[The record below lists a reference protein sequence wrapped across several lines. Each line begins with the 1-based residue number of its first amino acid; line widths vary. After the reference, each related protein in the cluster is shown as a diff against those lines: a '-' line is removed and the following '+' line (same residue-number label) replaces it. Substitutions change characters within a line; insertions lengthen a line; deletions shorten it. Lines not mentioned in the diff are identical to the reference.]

1 MWIWAEY
8 QILMYF
14 DFFPL
19 FGNNIFVPLP
29 IAFRVRT
36 RGTLP
41 GVFLGRFRDVVV
53 SCFLFLFLLSDYF
66 FIPVSE
72 DKSFAWRLMRHVVN
86 RVVSLPV
93 SISGVCAIY
102 LLTNYVI
109 AKCRVRPASWVINVG
124 AICFGV
130 YIYQQFIL
138 QVLYYK
144 TSLPQLV
151 GPYWLPWIACVITFI
166 FSRKFCL
173 FIFASSCGLCI
184 PFINISIFGKSNRS

>member
-1 MWIWAEY
+1 MTWLYHDWIVE
-8 QILMYF
+8 
-14 DFFPL
+14 
-19 FGNNIFVPLP
+19 
-29 IAFRVRT
+29 RVCD
-36 RGTLP
+36 LKH
-41 GVFLGRFRDVVV
+41 VVLIV

-166 FSRKFCL
+166 FSI
-173 FIFASSCGLCI
+173 IFSRLTLKTRVGRYLI
-184 PFINISIFGKSNRS
+184 G